1 MKLYFAPNTRSV
13 RPRWLLEELEVPY
26 VLERLDMSKGQ
37 HKSLDYMKIHPHGA
51 VPAFVDGSL
60 AMFESAAIV
69 MYLADKYPE
78 KGLAPAPGTPERGP
92 YYQWILYAM
101 TTLEPPLLQYFLHT
115 RMLPED
121 KRSAHEAEQAHARLD
136 EVFKVL
142 GHELRDRPYMVGS
155 HFTAADVMIGSMLGW
170 AKMLGLLDK
179 AGSELNE
186 YFARIADRPAFK
198 RGSAND

>member
-1 MKLYFAPNTRSV
+1 MKLYFAPNTRSI

-69 MYLADKYPE
+69 MYLADKFPE
-78 KGLAPAPGTPERGP
+78 KGLAPAPGTPERGQ

-101 TTLEPPLLQYFLHT
+101 TTLEPPLVQYFLHT

-121 KRSAHEAEQAHARLD
+121 KRSAHEAEQGRAKLD

-155 HFTAADVMIGSMLGW
+155 HFTAADVMIGSMVAW
-170 AKMLGLLDK
+170 AKTVGLLDK
-179 AGSELNE
+179 AGSELND
-186 YFARIADRPAFK
+186 YFARIAERPAFK

>member
-1 MKLYFAPNTRSV
+1 MKLYFAPNTRSI

-78 KGLAPAPGTPERGP
+78 KGLAPAPGTPERGQ

-101 TTLEPPLLQYFLHT
+101 TTLEPPLVQYFLHT

-121 KRSAHEAEQAHARLD
+121 KRSAHEAEQGRAKLD

-155 HFTAADVMIGSMLGW
+155 HFTAADVMIGSMVAW
-170 AKMLGLLDK
+170 AKTVGLLDK
-179 AGSELNE
+179 AGSELND
-186 YFARIADRPAFK
+186 YFARIAERPAFK

>member
-26 VLERLDMSKGQ
+26 VLERVDLAKGE

-51 VPAFVDGSL
+51 VPSLVDGSL

-78 KGLAPAPGTPERGP
+78 KGLAPAPGTPERGQ

-101 TTLEPPLLQYFLHT
+101 ATVEPPLLQYFMHT
-115 RMLPED
+115 RMHPEE
-121 KRSAHEAEQAHARLD
+121 KRSAASVEEAQHKMD

-142 GHELRDRPYMVGS
+142 AHELRDRPYIVGN

-170 AKMLGLLDK
+170 AKPMGLIDRAPAEL
-179 AGSELNE
+179 SEYLN
-186 YFARIADRPAFK
+186 RLVDRPAHK
-198 RGSAND
+198 RAFAKD